1 MIVVIAPASA
11 WQTISDHD
19 NLHVDGS
26 FRAFPAAVLL
36 SSLLSGW
43 HVNPSGL
50 DHRDVIRRIK
60 PVTACVVNFSAAILA
75 LGRGYLA

>member
-26 FRAFPAAVLL
+26 FRAFPAAVFL

-50 DHRDVIRRIK
+50 DHRDAIHRIK
-60 PVTACVVNFSAAILA
+60 PVMACVVNLSAAILA
-75 LGRGYLA
+75 LGHGYLV

>member
-1 MIVVIAPASA
+1 MIVVIAPAPA

-19 NLHVDGS
+19 NLHGDGS

-50 DHRDVIRRIK
+50 DHRDAIRRIK
-60 PVTACVVNFSAAILA
+60 PLTACVDNFSAVILA
-75 LGRGYLA
+75 LGHGYLV

>member
-1 MIVVIAPASA
+1 MIVVIAPAPA

-19 NLHVDGS
+19 NLHGDGS

-50 DHRDVIRRIK
+50 DHRDAIRRIK
-60 PVTACVVNFSAAILA
+60 PLTACVDNFSAAILA
-75 LGRGYLA
+75 LGHGYLV